1 MKGHLVGGGIEDADV
16 VGFGGGR
23 RRGARVFDAGIGGME
38 VVVRTGTLVEFG
50 GRNWSGVWSEWE
62 RRDRNAASRS
72 CEGGVSELEKED
84 LRGVAPTI
92 GG

>member
-1 MKGHLVGGGIEDADV
+1 MKGHLVGGGIEDTDV

-23 RRGARVFDAGIGGME
+23 RRGACVFDAGIGGME
-38 VVVRTGTLVEFG
+38 VVVRAGTLVGFR
-50 GRNWSGVWSEWE
+50 GRNLSDVGCEGE
-62 RRDRNAASRS
+62 RRDRNAASSS

-84 LRGVAPTI
+84 FGGAAPTI